1 MEYILN
7 RIYIRRTCMS
17 FKHFCLNLG
26 KGCHSDFAGLG
37 WAIGLMHKDVSMLD
51 ALEECWSL

>member
-1 MEYILN
+1 MN
-7 RIYIRRTCMS
+7 

-26 KGCHSDFAGLG
+26 KGCHSDFAGLV
-37 WAIGLMHKDVSMLD
+37 WAIGLMNNDVSMLD